1 MPTMKKKQRSAAGWL
16 EQALVYYL
24 LILIVCLFISVIS
37 IVEVSRQNKRMF
49 QTNLDMY
56 AAEISD
62 RLENVHYRLL
72 DVLVN
77 TNPLPAVPEED
88 LLSEIVSL
96 RALQKGLTNLQNSD
110 GRWFNFFFYRESDGQ
125 WATSSNQYFSY
136 DDWQSALGYLNQ
148 LADSGDLIRM
158 SQQNTWTTF
167 SHDQS
172 LYVIQLLRYRGFL
185 AGAWI
190 RADRLMAALQE
201 FDQTE
206 KAIVL
211 PGEGDLAYTLD
222 GQAIDQTQLYG
233 ERRAPGRAMTVTES
247 FRNSD
252 FQVQILIV
260 SQGAYE
266 RAFLL
271 QILLL
276 VLSLLLLIIGMF
288 FLCHTQHSVLRP
300 LKEFSAH
307 LDEYAAEGGMPNAES
322 FLELQQVNRSFQRL
336 LTQLQDLKIRIYE
349 EKLQRQQV
357 EYEYLQAQIQPHFY
371 LNCLNIIYHMATSGR
386 KEEIGPFI
394 ILLSQYL
401 RALFR
406 NGMEPIP
413 LSEELQAVDHYL
425 TIQKIRYGP
434 KFHYQV
440 CGQDGLDR
448 IPIAPF
454 TVLTMVENSIKH
466 NLNPDGILQVSLEIS
481 RIRAEGQPYL
491 QLVISDTG
499 SGFPPQ
505 VLEALCHGDRVRPS
519 NGRGIGIWNTLQ
531 RIRLI
536 YGGRASVD
544 FANRQPHGAL
554 VTIRIPL
561 FGAPQDPHTPQ
572 EGGTAL

>member
-1 MPTMKKKQRSAAGWL
+1 M
-16 EQALVYYL
+16 
-24 LILIVCLFISVIS
+24 
-37 IVEVSRQNKRMF
+37 
-49 QTNLDMY
+49 
-56 AAEISD
+56 
-62 RLENVHYRLL
+62 
-72 DVLVN
+72 
-77 TNPLPAVPEED
+77 
-88 LLSEIVSL
+88 
-96 RALQKGLTNLQNSD
+96 
-110 GRWFNFFFYRESDGQ
+110 
-125 WATSSNQYFSY
+125 
-136 DDWQSALGYLNQ
+136 
-148 LADSGDLIRM
+148 
-158 SQQNTWTTF
+158 
-167 SHDQS
+167 
-172 LYVIQLLRYRGFL
+172 
-185 AGAWI
+185 
-190 RADRLMAALQE
+190 
-201 FDQTE
+201 
-206 KAIVL
+206 
-211 PGEGDLAYTLD
+211 
-222 GQAIDQTQLYG
+222 
-233 ERRAPGRAMTVTES
+233 
-247 FRNSD
+247 
-252 FQVQILIV
+252 
-260 SQGAYE
+260 
-266 RAFLL
+266 
-271 QILLL
+271 
-276 VLSLLLLIIGMF
+276 
-288 FLCHTQHSVLRP
+288 
-300 LKEFSAH
+300 
-307 LDEYAAEGGMPNAES
+307 
-322 FLELQQVNRSFQRL
+322 
-336 LTQLQDLKIRIYE
+336 
-349 EKLQRQQV
+349 
-357 EYEYLQAQIQPHFY
+357 QAQIQPHFY